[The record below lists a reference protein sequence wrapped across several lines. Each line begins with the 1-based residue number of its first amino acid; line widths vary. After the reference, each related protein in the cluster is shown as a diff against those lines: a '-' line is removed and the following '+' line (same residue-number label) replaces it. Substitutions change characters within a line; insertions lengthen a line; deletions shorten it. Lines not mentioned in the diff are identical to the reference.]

1 MWRIVKPPDWRNRVP
16 TTLQFTLPAL
26 DSGVY
31 LRENKLLFCSRH
43 LYFGFWI
50 QNLIP
55 ECGMLQIPSKM

>member
-1 MWRIVKPPDWRNRVP
+1 MEDSEATRLEEQGADDLAV
-16 TTLQFTLPAL
+16 TLPAL

-31 LRENKLLFCSRH
+31 LRENKLLFSSSH

-55 ECGMLQIPSKM
+55 ERGMLQIPSKM